1 MVGRTPDVKRQAEGR
16 RSCRRYRAREQ
27 TAGLRLIQLR
37 VPDTRSKRFAA
48 ECRRQC
54 RLLKGDP
61 AETEALDFIGRV
73 GARDDNAPQ

>member
-1 MVGRTPDVKRQAEGR
+1 MKVMKVSERMRGYRSRKQA
-16 RSCRRYRAREQ
+16 
-27 TAGLRLIQLR
+27 AGLRLVQLW

-61 AETEALDFIGRV
+61 AETDALEFISRA
-73 GARDDNAPQ
+73 GAWDDHAPR

>member
-1 MVGRTPDVKRQAEGR
+1 MKPLKVSERMRG
-16 RSCRRYRAREQ
+16 YRARKQ
-27 TAGLRLIQLR
+27 ASGLRLIQLW

-61 AETEALDFIGRV
+61 AEAETLEFIERA
-73 GARDDNAPQ
+73 GAWDDAPR

>member
-1 MVGRTPDVKRQAEGR
+1 MKPLKVSERMRG
-16 RSCRRYRAREQ
+16 YRARKQ
-27 TAGLRLIQLR
+27 ASGLRLIQLW

-61 AETEALDFIGRV
+61 AETEALEFIARA
-73 GARDDNAPQ
+73 GAWDDAPR